1 MRDVDTTAT
10 RPSAGDGHP
19 VGAGWPAPAGP
30 AITDRLYERIL
41 AEYRE
46 MPGLQLTAAQAARLW
61 GLDPAPCERIL
72 QMLVT
77 ARRLQRRADG
87 RFCAPGDLESAQ
99 RLSRRS
105 VRGLTQDGCADRDAT
120 VKARTADGR
129 AEAEFGRKLAA
140 ALEVPHW
147 TGEWDLQPSLHA
159 LRRAGLTPA
168 AAAAVEWLPALEM
181 AWSGGV
187 EPAERDCL
195 LGLAEESAIPPE
207 ARALIATWCDARPDG
222 PAFAAGRAVL
232 EHRGAMLPP
241 AAAEALLDR
250 VLDAC
255 DAVAGAAGGWMGFM
269 TVSGAERA
277 LRHAIYAQ
285 LAPGRV

>member
-72 QMLVT
+72 EMLVT

-105 VRGLTQDGCADRDAT
+105 VRGVTHDGCAARDAM
-120 VKARTADGR
+120 VRAR
-129 AEAEFGRKLAA
+129 AEK
-140 ALEVPHW
+140 
-147 TGEWDLQPSLHA
+147 
-159 LRRAGLTPA
+159 
-168 AAAAVEWLPALEM
+168 
-181 AWSGGV
+181 
-187 EPAERDCL
+187 
-195 LGLAEESAIPPE
+195 SAIPP
-207 ARALIATWCDARPDG
+207 
-222 PAFAAGRAVL
+222 
-232 EHRGAMLPP
+232 
-241 AAAEALLDR
+241 
-250 VLDAC
+250 
-255 DAVAGAAGGWMGFM
+255 
-269 TVSGAERA
+269 
-277 LRHAIYAQ
+277 Q
-285 LAPGRV
+285 

>member
-1 MRDVDTTAT
+1 MREVDTSAA
-10 RPSAGDGHP
+10 RPSAGDGRSA
-19 VGAGWPAPAGP
+19 GAGSPAPEGP
-30 AITDRLYERIL
+30 PTTDRLCERIL

-46 MPGLQLTAAQAARLW
+46 MPGLQLTAAQAARLF
-61 GLDPAPCERIL
+61 GLDPASCEQIL
-72 QMLVT
+72 QLLVA
-77 ARRLQRRADG
+77 ARRLQRKADG

-99 RLSRRS
+99 HLLGRS
-105 VRGLTQDGCADRDAT
+105 VRGVTPDYA
-120 VKARTADGR
+120 GR
-129 AEAEFGRKLAA
+129 AALVNAPRAGDLAEAEFSRRLAA

-147 TGEWDLQPSLHA
+147 TVEWDLRPSLDA

-187 EPAERDCL
+187 EPAERNCL

-207 ARALIATWCDARPDG
+207 ARALIAAWCDARPDRT
-222 PAFAAGRAVL
+222 AFAAGRAVL

-241 AAAEALLDR
+241 AAAEALLDH

-255 DAVAGAAGGWMGFM
+255 EAVAGAAGGWMGFR

-285 LAPGRV
+285 LAPGRL